1 VSGPKVIINISTA
14 AIGIRF
20 LTTGFSSKEHKFYT
34 WMKTSYIKQK
44 KEESL
49 KCAGYQFPIKH
60 TPSRKYVHQ
69 VSDSN

>member
-1 VSGPKVIINISTA
+1 
-14 AIGIRF
+14 
-20 LTTGFSSKEHKFYT
+20 
-34 WMKTSYIKQK
+34 MKTSYIKQK